1 MMSQKT
7 QVGIVGEQFT
17 LNGRLTYEG
26 VTWQGVR
33 IEGLLMNAR
42 LVQAIFDDRNPQT
55 ASRWAFPNTG
65 VWDAERNTQEFI
77 AAMPTWR
84 AHGLLAMTLNLQGG
98 SPQGYSQTQ
107 PWHNSAIN
115 DDGTL
120 DAAYLHRLARV
131 LDEADRLGMVV
142 ILGIFYFGQAMRVR
156 DDAAVL
162 QAVDQLLDW
171 LFAHEYRN
179 ILIEINNECDIHY
192 THTMLQPDGV
202 GTLIQRVQADVRGGY
217 RYPVSVSFSGG
228 VLPNEGVLK
237 TADFVLLHGNS
248 VHNPARITDMV
259 NSVRARLRENGRAI
273 PILFNEDDHFDF
285 ERPLNNCVAAV
296 RAYASWGYFDYR
308 MAGEGYADGFQSVP
322 VDWGLNSARKRH
334 FFELLKTMTQA

>member
-1 MMSQKT
+1 MTRKT
-7 QVGIVGEQFT
+7 QVGIEGEQFT

-26 VTWQGVR
+26 VTWQCARV
-33 IEGLLMNAR
+33 EGLLMNAR

-55 ASRWAFPNTG
+55 ASRWAYPDTG

-98 SPQGYSQTQ
+98 SPQGYSHTQ

-115 DDGTL
+115 EDGTL
-120 DAAYLHRLARV
+120 DAAYLRRLERV

-156 DDAAVL
+156 DEAAVL
-162 QAVDQLLDW
+162 QALDHLFDW
-171 LFAHEYRN
+171 LFGHEYRN

-192 THTMLQPDGV
+192 THTLLQPDGV

-228 VLPNEGVLK
+228 VLPNDAVLN
-237 TADFVLLHGNS
+237 TADYILLHGNN
-248 VHNPARITDMV
+248 VHDPVRITDMV
-259 NSVRARLRENGRAI
+259 NTVRARLRENGRAI

-285 ERPLNNCVAAV
+285 ERPINNCVAAV
-296 RAYASWGYFDYR
+296 RANASWGYFDYR
-308 MAGEGYADGFQSVP
+308 MEGEGYADGFQSVP